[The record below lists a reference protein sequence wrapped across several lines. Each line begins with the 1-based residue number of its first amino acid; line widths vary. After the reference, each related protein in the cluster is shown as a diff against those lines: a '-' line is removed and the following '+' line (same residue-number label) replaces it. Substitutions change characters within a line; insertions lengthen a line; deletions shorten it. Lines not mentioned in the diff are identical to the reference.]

1 LEKKR
6 GVIPLPLEKIPP
18 TCPSLT
24 PLSHTVL
31 VVDDDTLRQAL
42 EDLGLTVD
50 TADDGTSPMR
60 IGRFR

>member
-1 LEKKR
+1 MLM
-6 GVIPLPLEKIPP
+6 
-18 TCPSLT
+18 TAADAPS
-24 PLSHTVL
+24 PTVL
-31 VVDDDTLRQAL
+31 VVDDEKNVRLTLRQAL